1 MQKYRCQVEARI
13 RMCVAASISV
23 SLLSLIFQIGY
34 ACFASFFS
42 EYHIET
48 TRSNSLMSK
57 RVLINSI
64 IWFYSYYSYHFIDRV
79 GQNSESQNRSAL
91 RHIRVHMGKLKHLRF
106 QQLIASK
113 IVEFKCAI
121 CWGLL

>member
-1 MQKYRCQVEARI
+1 
-13 RMCVAASISV
+13 MCIAENISV

-64 IWFYSYYSYHFIDRV
+64 IWFYSYYSYHFIERV
-79 GQNSESQNRSAL
+79 GQTSKSQNRLAL
-91 RHIRVHMGKLKHLRF
+91 KHIRVHVGNLNHLRF

-113 IVEFKCAI
+113 SVEFKCVT

>member
-1 MQKYRCQVEARI
+1 
-13 RMCVAASISV
+13 MCVAVSISV

-34 ACFASFFS
+34 TCFASFFS
-42 EYHIET
+42 EYHIGT
-48 TRSNSLMSK
+48 MCSNSLMSK

-79 GQNSESQNRSAL
+79 GQNSESQNRLAL
-91 RHIRVHMGKLKHLRF
+91 RHIRVYMGSLNHLRF
-106 QQLIASK
+106 QELIASK
-113 IVEFKCAI
+113 LVEFKCAA